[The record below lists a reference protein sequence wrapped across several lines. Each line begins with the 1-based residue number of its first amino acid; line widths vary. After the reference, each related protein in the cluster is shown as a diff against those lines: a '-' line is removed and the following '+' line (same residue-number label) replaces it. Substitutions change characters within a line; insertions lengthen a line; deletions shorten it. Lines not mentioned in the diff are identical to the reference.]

1 MHTHLQVQTWHTYTK
16 VATEVATDIKHS
28 IKHNNVP
35 TRSLQLRNKRSK
47 LRTYV
52 WPTTIHEMERHAY
65 TFAGANMAHLYQGSY

>member
-16 VATEVATDIKHS
+16 VATDIKHS
-28 IKHNNVP
+28 NVP

-65 TFAGANMAHLYQGSY
+65 TFVKLDDR